1 MLQGFGEYGV
11 GVTVRSEQAHASH
24 LNDEHGEG
32 LVTLRDAFL
41 QAAEMLPAALGGGIG
56 EHADPVGLLR
66 DSLDLGEYAAV
77 SRFDVEVEPGV
88 PMGALRADDRSRTE
102 RLRPGQIF
110 GEYPVGGLGIDID
123 KQIALP
129 CGHEVVP
136 VPPSRA
142 VRSGEDY
149 AGTGLEDLPA
159 SAGVLDVDTDL
170 LPVDED
176 GGDEPVLPGDEL
188 RVPRRGVTHEPVKN
202 RHY

>member
-41 QAAEMLPAALGGGIG
+41 QAVEMLSAALGRGIG

-77 SRFDVEVEPGV
+77 PRFDVEVEPGV
-88 PMGALRADDRSRTE
+88 SMGALRTDDRSRTE
-102 RLRPGQIF
+102 RLRLGHIF
-110 GEYPVGGLGIDID
+110 GEYPVGGLGVDVD
-123 KQIALP
+123 QHIALP

-136 VPPSRA
+136 VSPSRI
-142 VRSGEDY
+142 VRCREDY
-149 AGTGLEDLPA
+149 AGAGQEDLPA
-159 SAGVLDVDTDL
+159 SAGVLDVDTDF

-188 RVPRRGVTHEPVKN
+188 RLPRPGVMHEPVKN